1 MSETPPATPAVSM
14 PADPWPVE
22 LRVIEDRHALKVTFE
37 DGAEYTLP
45 AEYLRVESPSAEV
58 QGHAPHEKQTVP
70 GKRQV
75 RIVEVEQVG
84 AYAVRLVFDDGHQ
97 TGIYTWPYLWTL
109 GAEQEEKF
117 AAYLDALKAQG
128 LARG

>member
-1 MSETPPATPAVSM
+1 M